1 MGENGTPKDNLLNR
15 HNLLFSAKDNK
26 VEKGSKIADFET
38 TQFMD
43 GPLWNVVWQL
53 VDESEILM

>member
-1 MGENGTPKDNLLNR
+1 MVPPKTIILNR

-26 VEKGSKIADFET
+26 VGKGSKISDFET

-53 VDESEILM
+53 VDEPEILM